1 LYAYDSSITH
11 IGVPETAETKLRA
24 MAQDLVGTE
33 DLVAIYIPESTEDVY
48 EPGATRG
55 RVVGGVR
62 LLPMPSGNTMRDY
75 FYRDWDESMR
85 WPIGWPC
92 KAVYAPDVSQCRALR
107 SLVDELFGPQS
118 FQPYVGRF
126 QLGPFELERPMAN
139 RLDSIFAGFSKLP

>member
-1 LYAYDSSITH
+1 
-11 IGVPETAETKLRA
+11 
-24 MAQDLVGTE
+24 
-33 DLVAIYIPESTEDVY
+33 
-48 EPGATRG
+48 
-55 RVVGGVR
+55 
-62 LLPMPSGNTMRDY
+62 MRDY